1 VNDNLKMLRLNYS
14 GLGCWLTLALVIFLL
29 GSVGLGWIFKGFL
42 AIIIILTI
50 VPIIGFLGVN
60 WWLKRNLVEDKCPVC
75 SYEFTGFN
83 GVESRCPNCGEQI
96 EVKNGHFNRTT
107 PPGTIDIEATEIRE

>member
-1 VNDNLKMLRLNYS
+1 MNDNFKIFRYNSS

-29 GSVGLGWIFKGFL
+29 GSLGLGWVFKGFL
-42 AIIIILTI
+42 AIFLILLTA
-50 VPIIGFLGVN
+50 PIIGFLGVS
-60 WWLKRNLVEDKCPVC
+60 WWLKRNLVESQCPVC

-96 EVKNGHFNRTT
+96 KAENGQFNRIT
-107 PPGTIDIEATEIRE
+107 PPGTIEVQAKEISE